1 MSFSA
6 RFALVFA
13 AGVAAA
19 IVLSPLAAAAV
30 AAAGFQF
37 PFPRI
42 FDRTVMGTLLIA
54 ILLTARAFKLGEHLM
69 NGFAR
74 PAKNAPRALGGFAVA
89 IAAIGVLVV
98 LAVIVEGPGTLMI
111 AALADRAVRYL
122 PAAILIAII
131 EEGFFRAFLLDGMKS
146 DFGRRGAIVASS
158 VVYALAHLVRSPAHL
173 YVSGLQ
179 PAAGARNVI
188 AVLAQ
193 FADPRLIIP
202 PLIGLFL
209 IGLVLGAAFVLTST
223 VYFSIGIHAGLI
235 VGLKSWPAI
244 VPDRSSI
251 PGWLFGSGRFP
262 LVSGAAAWAIAILL
276 LAMIRPLTRARRE

>member
-30 AAAGFQF
+30 AAAGLHV

-54 ILLTARAFKLGEHLM
+54 ILLTARAFKLGERLV

-74 PAKNAPRALGGFAVA
+74 PAKNAPRALAGFAVA
-89 IAAIGVLVV
+89 IAAMGA
-98 LAVIVEGPGTLMI
+98 LAILAIIVGGPGTGTI
-111 AALADRAVRYL
+111 AALAYRAVRYL
-122 PAAILIAII
+122 PAAAAIAII

-146 DFGRRGAIVASS
+146 DFGRRGAIIASS
-158 VVYALAHLVRSPAHL
+158 AVYALAHLVRSPAHL
-173 YVSGLQ
+173 YVSGLE

-193 FADPRLIIP
+193 LADPRLIIP

-209 IGLVLGAAFVLTST
+209 IGLVLGEAFVLTGT

-235 VGLKSWPAI
+235 VGLKSWPVIA
-244 VPDRSSI
+244 PDRSTL

-276 LAMIRPLTRARRE
+276 LAMSRPLARPRQA

>member
-1 MSFSA
+1 MSFTA

-19 IVLSPLAAAAV
+19 IVLSPLAAAAA
-30 AAAGFQF
+30 AAAGLHF

-42 FDRTVMGTLLIA
+42 FDRTVIGTLLIA
-54 ILLTARAFKLGEHLM
+54 ILSRAHAFKLGPRLA

-74 PAKNAPRALGGFAVA
+74 PGKNAPGVLAGFGVA
-89 IAAIGVLVV
+89 IAAMGVLVV
-98 LAVIVEGPGTLMI
+98 LALVVGGPGTATI
-111 AALADRAVRYL
+111 AGLAYRAVRYL

-146 DFGRRGAIVASS
+146 DFGWRGAIAASS
-158 VVYALAHLVRSPAHL
+158 AVYALAHLVRSPARL
-173 YVSGLQ
+173 YVSGLE

-193 FADPRLIIP
+193 LADPHAMLA

-209 IGLVLGAAFVLTST
+209 IGLVLGEAFVLTGT
-223 VYFSIGIHAGLI
+223 VYFSIGMHAGLI
-235 VGLKSWPAI
+235 VGLKSWPA
-244 VPDRSSI
+244 VAPDRSSI

-262 LVSGAAAWAIAILL
+262 LVSGAAAWAIAILI
-276 LAMIRPLTRARRE
+276 LAIIRPLARARRE

>member
-111 AALADRAVRYL
+111 AALADRAV
-122 PAAILIAII
+122 
-131 EEGFFRAFLLDGMKS
+131 
-146 DFGRRGAIVASS
+146 
-158 VVYALAHLVRSPAHL
+158 
-173 YVSGLQ
+173 
-179 PAAGARNVI
+179 
-188 AVLAQ
+188 
-193 FADPRLIIP
+193 
-202 PLIGLFL
+202 
-209 IGLVLGAAFVLTST
+209 
-223 VYFSIGIHAGLI
+223 
-235 VGLKSWPAI
+235 
-244 VPDRSSI
+244 
-251 PGWLFGSGRFP
+251 
-262 LVSGAAAWAIAILL
+262 
-276 LAMIRPLTRARRE
+276 